1 MSTIAGASN
10 TIDWLT
16 SAWADIQSQSSGGT
30 GIAIVDALSS
40 SSSSLV
46 QPLDDGLSINDGDTL
61 ASQLASIQDNV
72 IQQQGML
79 AGQAALTRV
88 QDAAKAKQQEAAAL
102 SAGDGTDTPTQE
114 SLLADFDA
122 AMMPGSIVDTTV

>member
-30 GIAIVDALSS
+30 GIAIVDALSAG
-40 SSSSLV
+40 SSSLAP
-46 QPLDDGLSINDGDTL
+46 PLDDGLSINDGDAL
-61 ASQLASIQDNV
+61 ASQLASVQDNLV
-72 IQQQGML
+72 QQQGML

-88 QDAAKAKQQEAAAL
+88 QDAAKAKQAEAASL
-102 SAGDGTDTPTQE
+102 SDTGTSSVAQE
-114 SLLADFDA
+114 DLLAQIDGFA
-122 AMMPGSIVDTTV
+122 APGSIVDTTA

>member
-10 TIDWLT
+10 TIDWLS

-30 GIAIVDALSS
+30 GLAIIDALSS
-40 SSSSLV
+40 GSSSLV
-46 QPLDDGLSINDGDTL
+46 QPLDDGLSINDGDAL

-72 IQQQGML
+72 VQQQGVL

-88 QDAAKAKQQEAAAL
+88 QDQAKAKQDEAASL
-102 SAGDGTDTPTQE
+102 SATDTSALAQE
-114 SLLADFDA
+114 DVFAEMDGLTE
-122 AMMPGSIVDTTV
+122 PGSIVDTTV